1 MVNTDELTI
10 FVNSAPDII
19 AEMVAGRASAL
30 MIARACRF
38 GLSSMKFSSFA
49 RSLNKVR
56 IDEMNARN
64 TQSASWLDNN
74 AKNSA
79 EMEARSD
86 ALTTPTTIK
95 NDKRYSNS
103 RRVAAVNASNFDD
116 LQRYSCFFLTHTSL
130 KIVEVRGVS
139 RRYAA
144 AIGVSF
150 IIFEVGGVSRRY
162 AAAIGVSF
170 IIFEIGG
177 VSRRYAAAIGVSFI
191 IFEIGGVSR
200 RYAALNDKDE
210 QTEVAEEGGA
220 DGFAANFGEGADGK
234 AEPIPPADLL
244 VEGEQ
249 SQLGEQPHRHRRRK
263 LLLGRGAAANEHQL
277 ERVEVP
283 AGHGHAEGVRPG
295 GHAGAGHHG
304 DARLQGDESEQD
316 GRLKVLQRT
325 GVQAVLVEGQQ
336 LLADN
341 EQVDAD
347 VGEKGGH
354 HDAAHHLAVAR
365 LGNGHQALALSVVLV
380 QLVVQRR
387 HLGGAADGNEEN
399 AGGVGV

>member
-1 MVNTDELTI
+1 MNMNQSTEYSVAYYNVTKHYQMNQFTEIIQYNSEWNNTLNA
-10 FVNSAPDII
+10 VNSNNLKV
-19 AEMVAGRASAL
+19 M
-30 MIARACRF
+30 
-38 GLSSMKFSSFA
+38 
-49 RSLNKVR
+49 LNKH
-56 IDEMNARN
+56 
-64 TQSASWLDNN
+64 TQFDNQPSKQPLPN
-74 AKNSA
+74 QKPANSQF
-79 EMEARSD
+79 
-86 ALTTPTTIK
+86 TI
-95 NDKRYSNS
+95 
-103 RRVAAVNASNFDD
+103 
-116 LQRYSCFFLTHTSL
+116 LHQ
-130 KIVEVRGVS
+130 
-139 RRYAA
+139 
-144 AIGVSF
+144 
-150 IIFEVGGVSRRY
+150 
-162 AAAIGVSF
+162 
-170 IIFEIGG
+170 
-177 VSRRYAAAIGVSFI
+177 
-191 IFEIGGVSR
+191 
-200 RYAALNDKDE
+200 LNDKDE

-220 DGFAANFGEGADGK
+220 DGFAANFREGADGK
-234 AEPIPPADLL
+234 AEPIPPTDLL